1 MIVAEIKNPTV
12 TVRIHDDFFDTAHQA
27 RINRISQIVTD
38 HYKRRQA
45 DMKRDTPL
53 NLFRR
58 KLSGLRKCLR
68 CTPITKVLN

>member
-12 TVRIHDDFFDTAHQA
+12 TVRIHDDYFDTAQHA

-45 DMKRDTPL
+45 EMENQKEESTQLPL
-53 NLFRR
+53 
-58 KLSGLRKCLR
+58 S
-68 CTPITKVLN
+68 

>member
-45 DMKRDTPL
+45 EMESHKEEHNQLPL
-53 NLFRR
+53 
-58 KLSGLRKCLR
+58 S
-68 CTPITKVLN
+68 

>member
-12 TVRIHDDFFDTAHQA
+12 TVRIHEDFFDTAHLA

-45 DMKRDTPL
+45 EMENQKKEPTQLPL
-53 NLFRR
+53 
-58 KLSGLRKCLR
+58 S
-68 CTPITKVLN
+68 

>member
-12 TVRIHDDFFDTAHQA
+12 TVRIHDDFFDTAHQD

-45 DMKRDTPL
+45 EVESQKEVENQLPL
-53 NLFRR
+53 
-58 KLSGLRKCLR
+58 S
-68 CTPITKVLN
+68 

>member
-12 TVRIHDDFFDTAHQA
+12 TVRIHDDFFDAAHQA

-45 DMKRDTPL
+45 EMENQKKESNQPPL
-53 NLFRR
+53 
-58 KLSGLRKCLR
+58 S
-68 CTPITKVLN
+68 